1 MDMLR
6 NSIFFILLL
15 AALFFLQFRLWF
27 QSGGIA
33 DVLRYKKLLAQQSS
47 ENAVLRKHNDQLL
60 QQIQRIQHSQ
70 DATEA
75 RARSELGMVKDGETF
90 YQVVR

>member
-1 MDMLR
+1 MNTLR
-6 NSIFFILLL
+6 GSVIFILLI
-15 AALFFLQFRLWF
+15 AALVFLQFRLWF

-47 ENAVLRKHNDQLL
+47 ENAVLRKRNDQLL
-60 QQIQRIQHSQ
+60 QQIQRIQRSQ

-75 RARSELGMVKDGETF
+75 KARSELGMVKEGETF